1 MIALRIILII
11 IAVILILLMCPL
23 RVFVFYS
30 DELRVKLGWLFL
42 RFTVIPAPPEKPKKK
57 KPEQKKKEQEEKTD
71 KPPAK
76 KENTVKKLIKDQGIE
91 GMLELIGEILR
102 IVTDV
107 LRKTAKYLVINRLD
121 IKAVIVGEDSADT
134 AIKYGYVCSGVYP
147 AVGALAGSAKLK
159 KHSEDITAGFLSEKS
174 AAELYMKASIRPIFL
189 LVILVPA
196 AVRGIRL
203 LLKIRK

>member
-57 KPEQKKKEQEEKTD
+57 KAQEEKKD
-71 KPPAK
+71 EPPK
-76 KENTVKKLIKDQGIE
+76 RKESTVKKLIKTQGIE

-147 AVGALAGSAKLK
+147 AVGALANSAKLK